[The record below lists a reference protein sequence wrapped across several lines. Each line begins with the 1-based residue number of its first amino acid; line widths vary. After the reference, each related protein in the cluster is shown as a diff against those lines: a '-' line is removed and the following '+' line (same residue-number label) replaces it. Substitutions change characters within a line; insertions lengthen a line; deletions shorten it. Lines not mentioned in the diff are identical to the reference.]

1 MFKCI
6 YKTNKLSAEGK
17 ILVNKKVVIV
27 SDNHFYHIP
36 RKDITRAIFRPALF

>member
-17 ILVNKKVVIV
+17 ILGNKKVVIV
-27 SDNHFYHIP
+27 SDNHLFDIS
-36 RKDITRAIFRPALF
+36 RKDITIPFFYKCL

>member
-17 ILVNKKVVIV
+17 ILVNKKVVII
-27 SDNHFYHIP
+27 SDNHFYP
-36 RKDITRAIFRPALF
+36 YYEKGYNKSYF